1 MWHASVHA
9 FGSPTFLSGE
19 EKNMKRVTAFALT
32 LMLGASAAQAQQ
44 STTTT
49 TTTRRK
55 TTATR
60 TDPAVSDQLN
70 QLKQAIEAQQQQ
82 IQQLSQQIRSRDQ
95 QVQQLQQKLGQSQA
109 ATSQAESKADAA
121 ASQSSEQQQTVTAL
135 KSDVADLKNNTT
147 NSALAL
153 QETQKLIHDAESPVA
168 LHYKGI
174 TITPGGF
181 LAAESVW
188 RSHALGADINTPF
201 SSIPMP
207 GADVEKL
214 SEFFGSGRQSR
225 VSMLAEGKLNNA
237 KLTGYVE
244 ADFLSAGITS
254 NNNQSNSYSMRQRQ
268 VWGQAAFN
276 NGLSFTGGQMWSL
289 VTETKKGLDN
299 RTEAVT
305 MTIDPQ
311 YNVGFSWA
319 RQYGFRV
326 VKNFDNKFWL
336 GASVE
341 NAQAIFSASGNAQ
354 NFVLGSAGTGGGL
367 YNASATYSF
376 NPSPDFIFK
385 AAAEPGFGH
394 FEVFGVIRR
403 FRDRVYPGATATTPT
418 AAGAYNFST
427 TATGVGANAR
437 VSLVHKHIDIGGHFF
452 GGDGMGRYGSSGL
465 PDVTVNP
472 NGTLAL
478 LKSAQGLGTLEFHAA
493 KFDVYFNAGGEF
505 VGRHYQFNSAGK
517 TVGYGSPTAN
527 NLGCY
532 TEAPPPSTVTSG
544 TVPVQSNGFL
554 PSNPANCT
562 ANTRNVIE
570 GTAGFWY
577 RFYKGPKGTIQVGP
591 QYSYFMRNAWEACGT
606 SALTAPCVNSHL
618 TAPHGNENIFETS
631 FRYYLP

>member
-1 MWHASVHA
+1 
-9 FGSPTFLSGE
+9 
-19 EKNMKRVTAFALT
+19 
-32 LMLGASAAQAQQ
+32 MLGASAALAQQ

-49 TTTRRK
+49 TATTTRRR

-60 TDPAVSDQLN
+60 TDPALAEQLN

-82 IQQLSQQIRSRDQ
+82 IQQLSQQIQSRDQ
-95 QVQQLQQKLGQSQA
+95 QVQELQQKLDQSQA
-109 ATSQAESKADAA
+109 ATSQAQSKADAA
-121 ASQSSEQQQTVTAL
+121 ASQSAAQQDAVTSL
-135 KSDVADLKNNTT
+135 KSDVADLKSNTT

-153 QETQKLIHDAESPVA
+153 QETQKLIHDAESPLA
-168 LHYKGI
+168 IHYKGI
-174 TITPGGF
+174 NITPGGF

-188 RSHALGADINTPF
+188 RAHALGSDINTPF
-201 SSIPMP
+201 NSIPMP
-207 GADVEKL
+207 GAEADKL

-225 VSMLAEGKLNNA
+225 VSMLAEGKLSNA
-237 KLTGYVE
+237 TLRGYVE
-244 ADFLSAGITS
+244 TDFLSAGITS
-254 NNNQSNSYSMRQRQ
+254 NNNQSNSYTMRQRQ
-268 VWGQAAFN
+268 MWGQAALS

-289 VTETKKGLDN
+289 VTETKKAMDN
-299 RTEAVT
+299 RTEALP

-311 YNVGFSWA
+311 YSVGFSWA

-326 VKNFDNKFWL
+326 VQNFGDKFWL
-336 GASVE
+336 GASIE

-354 NFVLGSAGTGGGL
+354 NFVLGSAGTNGGL

-376 NPSPDFIFK
+376 NPSPDFVFK

-394 FEVFGVIRR
+394 LEVFGVVRR
-403 FRDRVYPGATATTPT
+403 FRDRIYPGATATTPS
-418 AAGAYNFST
+418 AAGASNFAT
-427 TATGVGANAR
+427 TAGGIGANAR
-437 VSLVHKHIDIGGHFF
+437 VSLVHKHIDIGGHFL

-478 LKSAQGLGTLEFHAA
+478 LKSAQGLGTLEFHAS
-493 KFDVYFNAGGEF
+493 KLDVYFNAGGEF

-532 TEAPPPSTVTSG
+532 TEVVPGTPVGGQLPTS
-544 TVPVQSNGFL
+544 SSGFL
-554 PSNPANCT
+554 PANPANCT
-562 ANTRNVIE
+562 ANTRNVLE

-591 QYSYFMRNAWEACGT
+591 QYSYFMRNSWEACGT
-606 SALTAPCVNSHL
+606 SALTGPCVNSHF
-618 TAPHGNENIFETS
+618 TEPHGNENIFETS

>member
-1 MWHASVHA
+1 
-9 FGSPTFLSGE
+9 
-19 EKNMKRVTAFALT
+19 MKRVMAFALT
-32 LMLGASAAQAQQ
+32 LMLGASVAQAQQ

-49 TTTRRK
+49 TATTTRRR

-60 TDPAVSDQLN
+60 TDPALADQLN
-70 QLKQAIEAQQQQ
+70 QLKQAIDAQQAQ
-82 IQQLSQQIRSRDQ
+82 IRQLSQQIQSRDQ
-95 QVQQLQQKLGQSQA
+95 QVQELQQKLDNSQA
-109 ATSQAESKADAA
+109 ATSQAASKADAA
-121 ASQSSEQQQTVTAL
+121 ASQSSEQQQAVTSL

-153 QETQKLIHDAESPVA
+153 QETQKLIHDAESPLA
-168 LHYKGI
+168 IHYKGI

-188 RSHALGADINTPF
+188 RSHALGSDINTPF
-201 SSIPMP
+201 NSIPMP
-207 GADVEKL
+207 GAEADKL

-225 VSMLAEGKLNNA
+225 VAFLAEGKLSNA
-237 KLTGYVE
+237 TLRGYVE

-254 NNNQSNSYSMRQRQ
+254 NNNQSNSYSLRQRQ
-268 VWGQAAFN
+268 MWGQAALN
-276 NGLSFTGGQMWSL
+276 SGLSFTGGQMWSL
-289 VTETKKGLDN
+289 VTETKKGMDN
-299 RTEAVT
+299 RTEALP

-326 VKNFDNKFWL
+326 VQNFGNKFWL

-394 FEVFGVIRR
+394 FEVFGVVRR
-403 FRDRVYPGATATTPT
+403 FRDRVYPGATATTPS
-418 AAGAYNFST
+418 AAGAYDFST
-427 TATGVGANAR
+427 TAAGFGANAR
-437 VSLVHKHIDIGGHFF
+437 VSLVHKHIDIGGHFL

-493 KFDVYFNAGGEF
+493 KLDVYFDVGGEF

-532 TEAPPPSTVTSG
+532 TEVVPG
-544 TVPVQSNGFL
+544 TPTAGQVPVSSSGFL

-591 QYSYFMRNAWEACGT
+591 QYSYFMRNSWEACGT
-606 SALTAPCVNSHL
+606 SALTGPCINSHF

>member
-1 MWHASVHA
+1 
-9 FGSPTFLSGE
+9 
-19 EKNMKRVTAFALT
+19 MKQVMALALT
-32 LMLGASAAQAQQ
+32 LLVGALAAQAQQ
-44 STTTT
+44 STATATARTTK
-49 TTTRRK
+49 RR

-60 TDPAVSDQLN
+60 TDPAIANQLN
-70 QLKQAIEAQQQQ
+70 EMKQAIDAQQQQ
-82 IQQLSQQIRSRDQ
+82 IRQLSQQIQSRDQ
-95 QVQQLQQKLGQSQA
+95 QLQQLQQKLDQSQT

-121 ASQSSEQQQTVTAL
+121 ASQSAEQQQTVTSL
-135 KSDVADLKNNTT
+135 KNDVTDLKANNT
-147 NSALAL
+147 NSALTL
-153 QETQKLIHDAESPVA
+153 QETQKLIHEAESPVA

-174 TITPGGF
+174 NITPVGF

-188 RSHALGADINTPF
+188 RAHALGSDINTPF
-201 SSIPMP
+201 NSIPMP
-207 GADVEKL
+207 GADASRL

-225 VSMLAEGKLNNA
+225 VGMLAEGKLASA
-237 KLTGYVE
+237 KLAGYVE

-254 NNNQSNSYSMRQRQ
+254 NNNQSNSYSLRQRQ
-268 VWGQAAFN
+268 AWAQAS
-276 NGLSFTGGQMWSL
+276 LSDGFTFTGGQMWSL
-289 VTETKKGLDN
+289 VTETKKGMDN
-299 RTEAVT
+299 RTEALP

-326 VKNFDNKFWL
+326 TKSFANKFWL

-341 NAQAIFSASGNAQ
+341 NAQALFSASGQAQ
-354 NFVLGSAGTGGGL
+354 NFLLGSAGTSGGL
-367 YNASATYSF
+367 YNPSATYSF
-376 NPSPDFIFK
+376 NPSPDFVFK

-394 FEVFGVIRR
+394 FEVFGVVRR
-403 FRDRVYPGATATTPT
+403 FRDRVYPGANSATPT

-427 TATGVGANAR
+427 TAAGVGANAR
-437 VSLVHKHIDIGGHFF
+437 VSLVHKHIDIGGHFL

-465 PDVTVNP
+465 PDITVNP

-478 LKSAQGLGTLEFHAA
+478 LKSAQGLGTVEFHAA
-493 KFDVYFNAGGEF
+493 KLDVYFNAGAEF

-527 NLGCY
+527 NIGCY
-532 TEAPPPSTVTSG
+532 AETIPGSTPTSG
-544 TVPVQSNGFL
+544 QFPTSSSGFL

-562 ANTRNVIE
+562 ANTRSVIE

-577 RFYKGPKGTIQVGP
+577 RFYKGPKGTLQWGP
-591 QYSYFMRNAWEACGT
+591 QYSYFMRNTWEACGAA
-606 SALTAPCVNSHL
+606 ALTGPCVESHF

>member
-1 MWHASVHA
+1 
-9 FGSPTFLSGE
+9 
-19 EKNMKRVTAFALT
+19 MKRVTAFALT

-44 STTTT
+44 STTTKT
-49 TTTRRK
+49 APTTRRK

-60 TDPAVSDQLN
+60 TDPALADQLN
-70 QLKQAIEAQQQQ
+70 QLKQAIDAQQQQ
-82 IQQLSQQIRSRDQ
+82 IRQLSQQIQSRDQ
-95 QVQQLQQKLGQSQA
+95 QVQDLQQKLDQSQA

-121 ASQSSEQQQTVTAL
+121 ASQSAAQQDTVTSL
-135 KSDVADLKNNTT
+135 KSDVSDLKNNTT

-153 QETQKLIHDAESPVA
+153 QETQKLIHDAESPLA
-168 LHYKGI
+168 IHYKGI
-174 TITPGGF
+174 NITPGGF

-188 RSHALGADINTPF
+188 RAHALGSDINTPF
-201 SSIPMP
+201 NSIPMP
-207 GADVEKL
+207 GAEADKL

-225 VSMLAEGKLNNA
+225 VSMLAEGKLSNA
-237 KLTGYVE
+237 KLSGYVE

-254 NNNQSNSYSMRQRQ
+254 NNNQSNSYSLRQRQ
-268 VWGQAAFN
+268 MWGQAALD

-289 VTETKKGLDN
+289 VTETKKGMDN
-299 RTEAVT
+299 RTEALP

-326 VKNFDNKFWL
+326 VQNFGNKFWL

-376 NPSPDFIFK
+376 NPSPDFVFK

-394 FEVFGVIRR
+394 FEVFGVVRR
-403 FRDRVYPGATATTPT
+403 FRDRVYPGATATTPS
-418 AAGAYNFST
+418 AAEAYDFST
-427 TATGVGANAR
+427 TAGGIGANAR
-437 VSLVHKHIDIGGHFF
+437 VSLVHKHIDIGGHFL

-493 KFDVYFNAGGEF
+493 KLDVYFNAGGEF

-532 TEAPPPSTVTSG
+532 VE
-544 TVPVQSNGFL
+544 TVPGSTPTAGQVPVSSSGFL

-562 ANTRNVIE
+562 ANTRNVLE

-591 QYSYFMRNAWEACGT
+591 QYSYFMRNAWEACGA
-606 SALTAPCVNSHL
+606 SALIGPCGNSHL

>member
-1 MWHASVHA
+1 
-9 FGSPTFLSGE
+9 
-19 EKNMKRVTAFALT
+19 MKRVMALALT
-32 LMLGASAAQAQQ
+32 LMLGALAALAQQ
-44 STTTT
+44 STITTA
-49 TTTRRK
+49 TTTRKR

-60 TDPAVSDQLN
+60 TDPAVAEQLN
-70 QLKQAIEAQQQQ
+70 QLKQAIDAQQQQ
-82 IQQLSQQIRSRDQ
+82 IRQLSQQVQSRDQ
-95 QVQQLQQKLGQSQA
+95 RVQELQQKLDQSQA
-109 ATSQAESKADAA
+109 ATSQAQSKAETA
-121 ASQSSEQQQTVTAL
+121 ASQSAAQQDTVTSL
-135 KSDVADLKNNTT
+135 KSDVADLKSNTT

-153 QETQKLIHDAESPVA
+153 QETQKLIHDAERPLA
-168 LHYKGI
+168 IHYKGI
-174 TITPGGF
+174 TITPGGV

-188 RSHALGADINTPF
+188 RAHALGSDINTPF
-201 SSIPMP
+201 NSIPMP
-207 GADVEKL
+207 GAEADKL

-225 VSMLAEGKLNNA
+225 VAFLAEGKLSNA
-237 KLTGYVE
+237 TLRGYVE
-244 ADFLSAGITS
+244 ADFLSAGVTS
-254 NNNQSNSYSMRQRQ
+254 NNNQSNSYTLRQRQ
-268 VWGQAAFN
+268 MWGQAALSD
-276 NGLSFTGGQMWSL
+276 GLTFTGGQMWSL
-289 VTETKKGLDN
+289 VTETKKGMDN
-299 RTEAVT
+299 RTEALP

-326 VKNFDNKFWL
+326 TKNFGDKFWL

-354 NFVLGSAGTGGGL
+354 NFALGSAGTNGGL

-376 NPSPDFIFK
+376 NPSPDFVFK

-394 FEVFGVIRR
+394 FEVFGVVRR
-403 FRDRVYPGATATTPT
+403 FRDRVYPGATATTPSG
-418 AAGAYNFST
+418 AGAYNFST
-427 TATGVGANAR
+427 TAGGVGANAR
-437 VSLVHKHIDIGGHFF
+437 VSLVHKHVDIGAHFL

-493 KFDVYFNAGGEF
+493 KFDVYFNTGAEF

-532 TEAPPPSTVTSG
+532 TEVVPGTPVGGQFPTS
-544 TVPVQSNGFL
+544 SSGFL

-562 ANTRNVIE
+562 ANTRSVIE

-577 RFYKGPKGTIQVGP
+577 RFYKGPKGTIQLGP
-591 QYSYFMRNAWEACGT
+591 QYSYFMRNSWEACGT
-606 SALTAPCVNSHL
+606 SALIGPCVNSHL

>member
-1 MWHASVHA
+1 
-9 FGSPTFLSGE
+9 
-19 EKNMKRVTAFALT
+19 MKRVTALALT
-32 LMLGASAAQAQQ
+32 LMLGASAALAQQ

-49 TTTRRK
+49 TATTTRRR

-60 TDPAVSDQLN
+60 TDPAIAEQLN
-70 QLKQAIEAQQQQ
+70 QLKQAIDAQQQQ
-82 IQQLSQQIRSRDQ
+82 IRQLSQQVQSRDQ
-95 QVQQLQQKLGQSQA
+95 QLQDLQQKLDQSQA
-109 ATSQAESKADAA
+109 ATSQAQSKADAA
-121 ASQSSEQQQTVTAL
+121 ASQSAEQQATVSTL
-135 KSDVADLKNNTT
+135 KSDVSDLKNNTT

-153 QETQKLIHDAESPVA
+153 QETQKLIHDAESPLA
-168 LHYKGI
+168 IHYKGI

-188 RSHALGADINTPF
+188 RVHALGSDINTPF
-201 SSIPMP
+201 NSIPMP

-225 VSMLAEGKLNNA
+225 VAFLAEGKLSNA
-237 KLTGYVE
+237 KLSGYVE

-254 NNNQSNSYSMRQRQ
+254 NNNQSNSYSLRQRQ
-268 VWGQAAFN
+268 MWGQAALN

-289 VTETKKGLDN
+289 VTETKKGMDN
-299 RTEAVT
+299 RTEALP

-326 VKNFDNKFWL
+326 VKNFSNKFWL
-336 GASVE
+336 GASIE

-354 NFVLGSAGTGGGL
+354 NFLLGSSGTGAGL

-376 NPSPDFIFK
+376 NPSPDFVFK

-394 FEVFGVIRR
+394 FEVFGVVRR
-403 FRDRVYPGATATTPT
+403 FRDRIYPGATATTPS
-418 AAGAYNFST
+418 AAGAYDFST
-427 TATGVGANAR
+427 TAGGVGANAR
-437 VSLVHKHIDIGGHFF
+437 VSLVHKHIDIGGHFL
-452 GGDGMGRYGSSGL
+452 GGDGMGRYGSAGL

-493 KFDVYFNAGGEF
+493 KLDVYFDTGAEF
-505 VGRHYQFNSAGK
+505 VGRHFQFNSAGK
-517 TVGYGSPTAN
+517 AVGYGSPTAN

-532 TEAPPPSTVTSG
+532 TEVPPGSTLVSG
-544 TVPVQSNGFL
+544 TVPVQSNGFF
-554 PSNPANCT
+554 PSNPANCA

-591 QYSYFMRNAWEACGT
+591 QYSYFMRNSWEACGT
-606 SALTAPCVNSHL
+606 SALTGPCVNSHL
-618 TAPHGNENIFETS
+618 TAPHGNENILETS

>member
-1 MWHASVHA
+1 
-9 FGSPTFLSGE
+9 
-19 EKNMKRVTAFALT
+19 MKRVMALALT

-49 TTTRRK
+49 TATTTRRR

-60 TDPAVSDQLN
+60 TDPALADQLN
-70 QLKQAIEAQQQQ
+70 QLKQAIDAQQQQ
-82 IQQLSQQIRSRDQ
+82 IRQLSQQIQSRDQ
-95 QVQQLQQKLGQSQA
+95 QLQQLQQKLDQSQT
-109 ATSQAESKADAA
+109 ATAQAESKADSA
-121 ASQSSEQQQTVTAL
+121 ASQSAEQQQTVSSL
-135 KSDVADLKNNTT
+135 KSDVADLKSNTT
-147 NSALAL
+147 NSALTL
-153 QETQKLIHDAESPVA
+153 QETQKLIHDAESPLA
-168 LHYKGI
+168 IHYKGI
-174 TITPGGF
+174 NITPGGF

-201 SSIPMP
+201 NSIPMP
-207 GADVEKL
+207 GADADKL

-225 VSMLAEGKLNNA
+225 VSMLAEGKLSNA

-254 NNNQSNSYSMRQRQ
+254 NNNQSNSYSLRQRQ
-268 VWGQAAFN
+268 MWGQAALSDGF
-276 NGLSFTGGQMWSL
+276 SFTGGQMWSL
-289 VTETKKGLDN
+289 VTETRKGMDN
-299 RTEAVT
+299 RTEALPMV
-305 MTIDPQ
+305 IDPQ

-336 GASVE
+336 GASIE

-354 NFVLGSAGTGGGL
+354 NFVLGSAGTSGGL
-367 YNASATYSF
+367 YNPAATYSF
-376 NPSPDFIFK
+376 NPSPDFVFK

-394 FEVFGVIRR
+394 FEVFGVVRR
-403 FRDRVYPGATATTPT
+403 FRDRVYPGATATTPS

-427 TATGVGANAR
+427 TAAGVGANAR
-437 VSLVHKHIDIGGHFF
+437 VSILKKHVDIGGHFL

-493 KFDVYFNAGGEF
+493 KLDVYFNAGAEF

-532 TEAPPPSTVTSG
+532 TEAAPSQLPLTSG
-544 TVPVQSNGFL
+544 TVPVQSNGFF

-577 RFYKGPKGTIQVGP
+577 RFYKGPKGTLQLGP
-591 QYSYFMRNAWEACGT
+591 QYSYFMRNTWEACGT
-606 SALTAPCVNSHL
+606 SALTGPCGTSHF
-618 TAPHGNENIFETS
+618 TAPHGNDNIFETS